1 LRGEIWFVNLPTD
14 PPDKNARP
22 VVVVSTNDRNRHE
35 RANTVLVVP
44 FGTSVHK
51 EHPTHVYLSSGE
63 TGLEQSVLM
72 AENIT
77 TVRKVSLSPAK
88 TQLRN
93 LSDTR
98 IRELAD
104 KVQIAMGCSK
114 RS

>member
-1 LRGEIWFVNLPTD
+1 
-14 PPDKNARP
+14 
-22 VVVVSTNDRNRHE
+22 VVVSTDDRNKHD

-44 FGTSVHK
+44 FGTSIHK
-51 EHPTHVYLSSGE
+51 QHPTHVYLAAGE

-77 TVRKVSLSPAK
+77 TVRKVSLSPAR

-93 LSDTR
+93 LSETR

-104 KVQIAMGCSK
+104 KVQIAMGCIR